1 MVRLDGETP
10 PDIPHLWGQELR
22 SLREATGAPI
32 AFGGPVVDG
41 RLCLA
46 HFDGTRTR
54 LLSGLAVSP
63 GAGVGGR
70 AWGERRV
77 VGVDDY
83 RIADDISHDYDF
95 PVLTEGIRA
104 TVAAP
109 VLVGTTV
116 RGVIY
121 SAVRESPGLGDRLK
135 TATTVAARVLARKLA
150 VEDEIERRV
159 AAHVESVDRLHAS
172 ALERLRKVHSGL
184 HALRQ
189 STVDGVVRERI
200 SDLLEELSGEAA
212 GNAAGKAAG
221 NAAENVPALRARE
234 LAVLSMVATGRTYA
248 SVAAELGIAPMTV
261 KSYMR
266 DILVR
271 LDVHSRHEAVVA
283 ARRHG
288 LLP

>member
-1 MVRLDGETP
+1 MVRLQGETSP
-10 PDIPHLWGQELR
+10 ELPRLWGRELR

-32 AFGGPVVDG
+32 AFGGPVTDG
-41 RLCLA
+41 GLRLQ
-46 HFDGTRTR
+46 HFDGTRTG

-70 AWGERRV
+70 AWHERRV

-83 RIADDISHDYDF
+83 RVADDISHDYDV

-109 VLVGTTV
+109 VLVGATV

-135 TATTVAARVLARKLA
+135 TATTAAARALARRLAMEDEIDRRVAARV
-150 VEDEIERRV
+150 E
-159 AAHVESVDRLHAS
+159 AAEKTRAS

-184 HALRQ
+184 HALRR
-189 STVDGVVRERI
+189 STDDDTLRARI
-200 SDLLEELSGEAA
+200 TGLLDELSGQAA
-212 GNAAGKAAG
+212 RPAPTG
-221 NAAENVPALRARE
+221 EVPALSARE
-234 LAVLSMVATGRTYA
+234 LAVLSLVATGRTYA
-248 SVAAELGIAPMTV
+248 SVAADLGIAPMTV

-271 LDVHSRHEAVVA
+271 LDAHTRHEAVVA

-288 LLP
+288 LIP